1 MILQLPN
8 NLIGRDYI
16 KAREIVTF
24 LLDNGLHTIEEKEI
38 DKIALQD
45 LYNEENKNIK
55 KAIFYTDKTYLDKIY
70 LEF

>member
-1 MILQLPN
+1 MVLQLPN

-24 LLDNGLHTIEEKEI
+24 LLDNGLHTIEEKEV
-38 DKIALQD
+38 DKLTMHD
-45 LYNEENKNIK
+45 LYNKENKQLK
-55 KAIFYTDKTYLDKIY
+55 KVIIYLGKIY

>member
-1 MILQLPN
+1 MIIQLPN

-16 KAREIVTF
+16 KAREIVSF

-70 LEF
+70 IEF